1 MEQWKSANDV
11 LDFAI
16 RNEEEARDFY
26 RDLAGKIDNKAM
38 QKILE
43 GVALEEE
50 GHRKKLLNVKSSGG
64 FQPVETKVVDLK
76 ISDYLVVP
84 DSNKEL
90 EYQDILI
97 LVMKREKAAFKLYIN
112 LAETA
117 TDPALRD
124 IMIGLANEEAKHKLH
139 FEVEYDTHFLKDM

>member
-1 MEQWKSANDV
+1 MSANDV